1 MASRYLILWHIFLLF
16 SQPHPLQLLEIWYL
30 HLQQVKNQHQQPLD
44 AAKLFEDEVE
54 VFEDEEEVFKDEAI
68 SEDVAARFF
77 EAEEVTIFLA
87 HHLLLQDHR

>member
-16 SQPHPLQLLEIWYL
+16 SQPHPLQRLEIWYL

-44 AAKLFEDEVE
+44 AAKLFEDE
-54 VFEDEEEVFKDEAI
+54 EEVFKDEAI
-68 SEDVAARFF
+68 SEDVAAKFF

-87 HHLLLQDHR
+87 LHLLLQDHR